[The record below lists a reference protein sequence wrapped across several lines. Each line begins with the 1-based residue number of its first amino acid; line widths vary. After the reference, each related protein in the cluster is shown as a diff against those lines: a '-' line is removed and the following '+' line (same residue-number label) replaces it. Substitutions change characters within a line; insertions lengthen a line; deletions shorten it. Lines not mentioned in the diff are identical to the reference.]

1 VYPPRRAAQLRGAA
15 FHAAEAQLLDASS
28 FVKVSTSHVHL

>member
-1 VYPPRRAAQLRGAA
+1 VYPTAPRGAGAA
-15 FHAAEAQLLDASS
+15 FHAAEAQLFDASS